1 MIEETSAGIV
11 LFRKE
16 ESKILFLLQHYPSGH
31 WDFVKGKMEQGDS
44 THQTAGRDTK
54 EETGITDITFVENF
68 EEWIEYNFKY
78 QGELVQKKVVFFLA
92 ETKTEE
98 VKISHEHSGYTHG
111 WIIIHQWKRQHLIMQ
126 KRFLPK
132 LKNCYQILCDCNS
145 FATVIGFFAFKIV
158 LPTIR

>member
-16 ESKILFLLQHYPSGH
+16 ESKILFLLLHYPSGH
-31 WDFVKGKMEQGDS
+31 WDFVKGKMEQGES
-44 THQTAGRDTK
+44 THQTAVRETK

-98 VKISHEHSGYTHG
+98 IKISHEHSGYT
-111 WIIIHQWKRQHLIMQ
+111 WLDYYSSMEKTTFDNAKTVLT
-126 KRFLPK
+126 KAEK
-132 LKNCYQILCDCNS
+132 LLSNTL
-145 FATVIGFFAFKIV
+145 
-158 LPTIR
+158 